1 MKLKRSFMRKY
12 FIILISLSTSICF
25 AQTWNNSPIPNTSK
39 QMVLVLTDSITST
52 NGELVYFE
60 RQNDKGSWKKIS
72 STIPIVLGR
81 NGLGWGR
88 GLNSIDSL
96 KLPMKTEGDGRSPAG
111 VFELGAAFGYVSAN
125 EMKGLK
131 IPYIPI
137 TEMVECIDDIKSSY
151 YNQIVARDDIKEIDW
166 QSSEKMFF
174 AEIWYQQGIVVEQN
188 TNPIINGSGSC
199 IFLHNW
205 SQPNETTAG
214 CTEMEPEK
222 LKELIYWLDS
232 SSNPILIQLTKQLF
246 NEYQNPWQLPIPID
260 IP

>member
-1 MKLKRSFMRKY
+1 MKTY
-12 FIILISLSTSICF
+12 FAILILVLTSVCF
-25 AQTWNNSPIPNTSK
+25 AQTVIESPIPWDSK
-39 QMVLVLTDSITST
+39 QLVIVLTDSVKSAK
-52 NGELVYFE
+52 GELIYFE
-60 RQNDKGSWKKIS
+60 RQNDKSSWKKIS
-72 STIPIVLGR
+72 NTVPIVLGR

-111 VFELGAAFGYVSAN
+111 VFKLGAAFGYASSD

-131 IPYIPI
+131 ISYIPI
-137 TEMVECIDDIKSSY
+137 TEMIECIDDVKSSY
-151 YNQIVARDDIKEIDW
+151 YNMIVTRDKIEKVDW

-188 TNPIINGSGSC
+188 TNPTVNGSGSC

-205 SQPNETTAG
+205 SQPNETTTG

-232 SSNPILIQLTKQLF
+232 SSNPVLVQLTKQLF
-246 NEYQNPWQLPIPID
+246 TEYQQIWHLPFLKD